1 MPIHKTNP
9 IQLLLHDI
17 NQSDSNKHRNHTF
30 IEPRRNKPKQ
40 LMLAIQFTKENL
52 LKLDCMFLS
61 LNLVE
66 I

>member
-40 LMLAIQFTKENL
+40 LMLAI
-52 LKLDCMFLS
+52 
-61 LNLVE
+61 
-66 I
+66 